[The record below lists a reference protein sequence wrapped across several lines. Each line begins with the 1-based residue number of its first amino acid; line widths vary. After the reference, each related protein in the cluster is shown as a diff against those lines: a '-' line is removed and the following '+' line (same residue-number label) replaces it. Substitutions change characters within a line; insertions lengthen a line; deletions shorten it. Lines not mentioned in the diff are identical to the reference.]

1 MLNFRNT
8 SIFFGLLIGV
18 LIILGP
24 LWVVIAALLLYSF
37 LLFLGSYFIQLGFY
51 IRSICSA
58 DTKEKVIAFSFD
70 DGPADQYSSEILD
83 TLKQYEVEAA
93 FFCIGK
99 RIPGREKIVMRIMNE
114 GHLIG
119 NHSYSHHFW
128 FDLFSS
134 RRMLEDINQMND
146 MVRALTGQR
155 PRLFRPPYGVTNPNL
170 YKAIRPGGLTSVGW
184 SIRSLDTVERN
195 EDRLFKK
202 IMKGLRPG
210 AILLFHDT
218 SKTTLSVLPLLIGTI
233 REQGYSIRRLDK
245 MCNLQAYD

>member
-146 MVRALTGQR
+146 MVRALGAAA
-155 PRLFRPPYGVTNPNL
+155 PGPPPE
-170 YKAIRPGGLTSVGW
+170 A
-184 SIRSLDTVERN
+184 
-195 EDRLFKK
+195 
-202 IMKGLRPG
+202 
-210 AILLFHDT
+210 
-218 SKTTLSVLPLLIGTI
+218 
-233 REQGYSIRRLDK
+233 
-245 MCNLQAYD
+245 LQASLWRHQSKSFQSHSSWRFNLSWMEHPFTRYRRTE